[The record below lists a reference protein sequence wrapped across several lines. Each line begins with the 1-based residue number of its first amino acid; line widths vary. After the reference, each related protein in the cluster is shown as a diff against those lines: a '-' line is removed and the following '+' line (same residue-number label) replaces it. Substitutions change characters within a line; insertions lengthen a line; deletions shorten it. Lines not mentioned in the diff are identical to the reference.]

1 MKTISK
7 KQFDN
12 AVQKVL
18 NGGKSSMIV
27 TKEVYPFEWTRSK
40 GHHSL
45 IGKVPENSK
54 FLKNTGRGGVASD
67 LYLVCYLAPGY
78 QIERTKKEEA
88 EYLKLLAK
96 KEEQRKAEA
105 KAKRAGKKAKFEEKA
120 KSYGLTAKEYKAKLA
135 ELKSINDTIYGEY
148 LAKKQA
154 LLDTFDG
161 KDQMFRVTTRVM
173 FSKLLSESGIEF
185 NPKKIEDILN

>member
-18 NGGKSSMIV
+18 NGGKSSMIL
-27 TKEVYPFEWTRSK
+27 TKELYPFGWTRSK
-40 GHHSL
+40 GHHNL

-67 LYLVCYLAPGY
+67 LYLVCYMAPGY
-78 QIERTKKEEA
+78 KIERTKKEEE
-88 EYLKLLAK
+88 EYLKMLAK
-96 KEEQRKAEA
+96 KEEQRKADA
-105 KAKRAGKKAKFEEKA
+105 KAKRAKKKAKFEADA
-120 KSYGLTAKEYKAKLA
+120 KIYGLTPKEYKSKLA
-135 ELKSINDTIYGEY
+135 ELKAINEAIYNEY

-161 KDQMFRVTTRVM
+161 KDQIFRISTRVR
-173 FSKLLSESGIEF
+173 FSRLLAESGVEF
-185 NPKKIEDILN
+185 NPKNINDIL